1 MKEVA
6 VGMDI
11 GGTNTKIGIVD
22 EQGYCPFQIS
32 IETTGHATI
41 EDYLL
46 AVKKEIDLLLNKSTE
61 TLNLQGIG
69 IGAPNANYYKG
80 TIEHAPNLPWKGIIN
95 FVEKL
100 KQYYNVPMAITNDA
114 NAAAIGEMI
123 YGGAK
128 DMNNFIVV
136 TLGTGLGSG
145 FVINGQLLYGADGF
159 AGELGHVTVDYN
171 GRQCG
176 CGKLG
181 CLETYVSATGIKR
194 TIFQLLAA
202 RVEPSALRD
211 ITFEDLTSEM
221 ITKEALKG
229 DTIALE
235 AFEITGRIL
244 GEKLAD
250 TIALMSP
257 EAVFLFGGLA
267 NAKEFILDPTFF
279 HMEKNLMPIFK
290 NKVKLLLSKLKH
302 KNAAVLGA
310 SALVWNEIRT
320 NRLMLNK

>member
-22 EQGYCPFQIS
+22 EKGDCLIQNS
-32 IETTGHATI
+32 IETSIYARVD
-41 EDYLL
+41 DYLS
-46 AVKKEIDLLLNKSTE
+46 AIKTEIDFLLQKAGEN
-61 TLNLQGIG
+61 LNLQGIG
-69 IGAPNANYYKG
+69 IGAPNANYYNG

-95 FVEKL
+95 FIEKL
-100 KQYYNVPMAITNDA
+100 KQFYNVPMAITNDA

-123 YGGAK
+123 YGGAQN
-128 DMNNFIVV
+128 MNNFIVV

-145 FVINGQLLYGADGF
+145 FVVNGHLLYGADGF

-176 CGKLG
+176 CGRLG

-194 TIFQLLAA
+194 TVFQLLAE
-202 RVEPSALRD
+202 RVEPSKLRN
-211 ITFEDLTSEM
+211 ITFDNLTAEM

-257 EAVFLFGGLA
+257 EAIFLFGGLA
-267 NAKEFILDPTFF
+267 NAKEFILDPTLT

-290 NKVKLLLSKLKH
+290 NKVKLLPSMLKY

-320 NRLMLNK
+320 NRLFINK